1 MSEYDANR
9 RLSETARLR
18 VLDVVHGEIRRERR
32 KTLRT
37 TEPTHVALVPL
48 GSQPDPNCRI
58 EPEQV
63 EANEQAIESGVWPVY
78 TP

>member
-37 TEPTHVALVPL
+37 PAPATPSTSSTP
-48 GSQPDPNCRI
+48 ST
-58 EPEQV
+58 PEQV
-63 EANEQAIESGVWPVY
+63 EANEQAIEGGVWPVY

>member
-32 KTLRT
+32 RKVRT
-37 TEPTHVALVPL
+37 PAPATPPST
-48 GSQPDPNCRI
+48 
-58 EPEQV
+58 PEQV
-63 EANEQAIESGVWPVY
+63 EANEQAIEGGVWPVY